1 MIHMK
6 MFHQDFVDRSDKIE
20 EVNNELTLAL
30 LRATQGQFH
39 NCAQLR
45 KKKYVSKVMYILMKI
60 FKFSSFFT
68 LHFN

>member
-45 KKKYVSKVMYILMKI
+45 KKKICVKSNVYFNQNFQIFIFFYI
-60 FKFSSFFT
+60 T
-68 LHFN
+68 L

>member
-30 LRATQGQFH
+30 LHATQGQFH
-39 NCAQLR
+39 NCAQI
-45 KKKYVSKVMYILMKI
+45 VDFQNSD
-60 FKFSSFFT
+60 
-68 LHFN
+68 